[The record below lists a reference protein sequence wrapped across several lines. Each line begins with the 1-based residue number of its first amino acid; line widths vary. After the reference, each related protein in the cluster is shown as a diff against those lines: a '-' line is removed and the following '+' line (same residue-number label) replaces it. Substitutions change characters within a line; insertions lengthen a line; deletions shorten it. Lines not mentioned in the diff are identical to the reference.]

1 MNTFEEMTDMLHII
15 SDLNSIRGTVTACPL
30 IVRLA
35 RVKQPL
41 VPYLVEL
48 LVHIVILVEFRIDVL
63 NFCDPQPGFFER
75 TPPPYMTVVA
85 IKFFLII
92 IIIIIIICLFPTG
105 CTPKNRKIR

>member
-15 SDLNSIRGTVTACPL
+15 SDLNSIRGTVIACPL

-63 NFCDPQPGFFER
+63 TSVILNQDFLSER
-75 TPPPYMTVVA
+75 RHRT
-85 IKFFLII
+85 
-92 IIIIIIICLFPTG
+92 
-105 CTPKNRKIR
+105 